1 MNRPEQKP
9 NEVPISFVH
18 RLNQNEKAKRYF
30 SSLRDQDK
38 LKVISYIQVSPTGE
52 EEWRRTD
59 QAICGLEEFR
69 LTFL

>member
-9 NEVPISFVH
+9 NEVPISFVN

-52 EEWRRTD
+52 EERRRTD

-69 LTFL
+69 VTFL

>member
-9 NEVPISFVH
+9 NEVPISFVN

-52 EEWRRTD
+52 EERRRTD
-59 QAICGLEEFR
+59 QAICGLEELR

>member
-9 NEVPISFVH
+9 NEVPISFVN

-52 EEWRRTD
+52 EERRRTD
-59 QAICGLEEFR
+59 QVICGLEEFR